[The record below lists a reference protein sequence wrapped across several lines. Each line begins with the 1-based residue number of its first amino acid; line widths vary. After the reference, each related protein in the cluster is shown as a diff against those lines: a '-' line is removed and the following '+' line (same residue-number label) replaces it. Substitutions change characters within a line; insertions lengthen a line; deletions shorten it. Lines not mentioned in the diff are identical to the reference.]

1 LETRFVLPI
10 MPLWLIMSGPFWHT
24 LKPYT
29 IALSVLLFGIV
40 SYNLVCCFYV
50 GKRFLEDPRILAE
63 AWVQENI
70 SQNSSIESDI
80 YSPGWNE
87 IRSVRL
93 RETTMPFVSGRERLF
108 EHLFKG
114 NPYIVG
120 SDTDRRR
127 ADEMV
132 RWYSLEELKRRNP
145 DFLAIDSLY
154 YRRFIEQGIRREL
167 YPSIAEFYQALLEQR
182 YPYEVVFDRESTAV
196 PAWIYP
202 RDIDFLHNRITIL
215 ARKKPTPDTQFEGKS
230 PEGNNH
236 AG

>member
-1 LETRFVLPI
+1 
-10 MPLWLIMSGPFWHT
+10 MSGPFWNM

-29 IALSVLLFGIV
+29 IALSVLLFGLV

-50 GKRFLEDPRILAE
+50 GKRFLEDPRISAE
-63 AWVQENI
+63 TWVRGNI
-70 SQNSSIESDI
+70 PQNSSIESDI

-87 IRSVRL
+87 IRGVQL

-108 EHLFKG
+108 ERLFKG
-114 NPYIVG
+114 NSYVVG
-120 SDTDRRR
+120 SDTYKRRV
-127 ADEMV
+127 DEMV
-132 RWYSLEELKRRNP
+132 RWYSLEELTKRNP

-167 YPSIAEFYQALLEQR
+167 YPSMAEFYQTLIEQR
-182 YPYEVVFDRESTAV
+182 SPYEVVFDRESEAV

-202 RDIDFLHNRITIL
+202 HDIDFLHNRITIL
-215 ARKKPTPDTQFEGKS
+215 ARKRPKTDTQFDEKS
-230 PEGNNH
+230 PEGDNH